1 MAAELN
7 SSGIALHSIDDCL
20 IVPVRSEINDN
31 YLSQLTGRLSGK
43 HRRLALKVLSSTSL
57 RSGFLEAFHFSLLA
71 DMAKMV
77 ALLGAKAIFV
87 GFQAGVAAA
96 LIDLEVNINNINTMV
111 TMADGLAALASV
123 KADRREFEENR
134 EMEAGAVDDDPGES
148 RGNDPANICKDIDFQ
163 HHDPSDNA
171 QVVYATKSCGGAV
184 GFC

>member
-1 MAAELN
+1 MAAELI

-20 IVPVRSEINDN
+20 IVPVRSEIDDN
-31 YLSQLTGRLSGK
+31 YLSRLTRETLRQTSETG
-43 HRRLALKVLSSTSL
+43 LKGVLIDVSAV
-57 RSGFLEAFHFSLLA
+57 RVLEAFHFSLLA

-96 LIDLEVNINNINTMV
+96 LIDLEVNIKDINTMV

-123 KADRREFEENR
+123 KADRREFQEDP

-148 RGNDPANICKDIDFQ
+148 RGNDRE
-163 HHDPSDNA
+163 HL
-171 QVVYATKSCGGAV
+171 
-184 GFC
+184 